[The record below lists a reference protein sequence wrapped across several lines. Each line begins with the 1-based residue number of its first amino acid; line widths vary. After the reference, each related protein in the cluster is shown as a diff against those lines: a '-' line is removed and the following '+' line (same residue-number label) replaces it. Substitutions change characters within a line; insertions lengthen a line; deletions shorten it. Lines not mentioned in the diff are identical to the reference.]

1 MKCQILF
8 SRKNKKKY
16 CQFVKADDAYLAC
29 QALFYLIYQSTGTDR
44 HDQIVQTQI
53 RQCRT

>member
-16 CQFVKADDAYLAC
+16 FELSTAEFFTQHAKCEDCKA
-29 QALFYLIYQSTGTDR
+29 G
-44 HDQIVQTQI
+44 
-53 RQCRT
+53 

>member
-16 CQFVKADDAYLAC
+16 QVCQLFNLPIVKYE
-29 QALFYLIYQSTGTDR
+29 TP
-44 HDQIVQTQI
+44 
-53 RQCRT
+53 